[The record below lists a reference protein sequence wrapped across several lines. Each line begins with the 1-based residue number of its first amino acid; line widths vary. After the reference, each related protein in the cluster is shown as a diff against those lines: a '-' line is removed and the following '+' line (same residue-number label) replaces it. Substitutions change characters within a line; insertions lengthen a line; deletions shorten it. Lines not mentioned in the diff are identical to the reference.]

1 MLAVGPSVSQSPTVR
16 HFVIVYTNQSELF
29 ILIRANDMEC
39 VNSASFQTVVNDTY
53 ATNPMFILIPSI
65 FKRRIDFKAFS
76 SNITFSFFFR
86 TGNMKINIT
95 KMSTPIEEK
104 VDQNLKIRTGMVMI
118 SDGKSK
124 PELARLHLSMEIL
137 TLQKQDTSTPT
148 PTSTSNPAIESK
160 VS

>member
-1 MLAVGPSVSQSPTVR
+1 
-16 HFVIVYTNQSELF
+16 
-29 ILIRANDMEC
+29 
-39 VNSASFQTVVNDTY
+39 
-53 ATNPMFILIPSI
+53 
-65 FKRRIDFKAFS
+65 
-76 SNITFSFFFR
+76 
-86 TGNMKINIT
+86 
-95 KMSTPIEEK
+95 MSTPIEEK